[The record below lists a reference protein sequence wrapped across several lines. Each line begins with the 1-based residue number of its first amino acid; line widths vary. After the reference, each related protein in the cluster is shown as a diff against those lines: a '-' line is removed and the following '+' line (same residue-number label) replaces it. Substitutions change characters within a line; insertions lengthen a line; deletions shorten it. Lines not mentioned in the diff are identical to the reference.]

1 MLLATWCGQ
10 KKKKKEEERKKEQ
23 TITLTFTY
31 FGIVLKDHFGSRGF
45 FEKTISLFL
54 TNIESYIDPLPQF
67 YINNT
72 YYRTGFNL
80 YHIIREK
87 IV

>member
-10 KKKKKEEERKKEQ
+10 KKKKEEERKKEQ